1 MRVAWPHFSSDD
13 GTVFSME
20 RSKKGGGMK
29 KAATNAHRFPR
40 TTVKRY
46 RDEGLD
52 IFGAD
57 GNVDAVKFAKAQDE
71 KRSRGQYGT
80 SRDSESRKWD
90 TRFRKAKAEKME
102 LEYFEA
108 ARKLVSKD
116 AVVREWRARVVGL
129 RGLLMGLGRELA
141 PRLVGKNPREAQALV
156 DVRTFEILRTF
167 AHQEYMPEQEIEPI
181 HKGG

>member
-1 MRVAWPHFSSDD
+1 
-13 GTVFSME
+13 
-20 RSKKGGGMK
+20 MK
-29 KAATNAHRFPR
+29 KAASNVQRFPR

-46 RDEGLD
+46 RDEGFD

-57 GNVDAVKFAKAQDE
+57 GSVDAVKFAKAQQE

-80 SRDSESRKWD
+80 SRHAESRKWD

-102 LEYFEA
+102 LEYLEA
-108 ARKLVSKD
+108 AKKLVSTD

-141 PRLVGKNPREAQALV
+141 PRLVGKNAREVQALT
-156 DVRTFEILRTF
+156 DARTFEILRTF
-167 AHQEYMPEQEIEPI
+167 AHQEYMPEREIEAI
-181 HKGG
+181 HKGD

>member
-1 MRVAWPHFSSDD
+1 
-13 GTVFSME
+13 
-20 RSKKGGGMK
+20 MK
-29 KAATNAHRFPR
+29 KTANKVQRFPR

-46 RDEGLD
+46 RDEGID

-57 GNVDAVKFAKAQDE
+57 GNVDAVKFAKALEE
-71 KRSRGQYGT
+71 KRSLGRYGT

-102 LEYFEA
+102 LEYLEA
-108 ARKLVSKD
+108 ARKLVSTD
-116 AVVREWRARVVGL
+116 AVVREWRGRVVGL

-141 PRLVGKNPREAQALV
+141 PRLVGKNAREVQALV

-167 AHQEYMPEQEIEPI
+167 AHQEYMPQREIETV
-181 HKGG
+181 HNGD